1 VRLIDDKGMTTMS
14 KELKE
19 YKDGEILN
27 TLSFDF
33 EKGEMMASKSEVVK
47 EKETKEFFKV
57 ELEDGR
63 IINCT
68 MNHKLFVKR
77 EKRIIELQLKDIKEG
92 DELVC
97 I

>member
-1 VRLIDDKGMTTMS
+1 MS

-33 EKGEMMASKSEVVK
+33 KTNKLVSSKSEIIK
-47 EKETKEFFKV
+47 EKEIKEFFKV
-57 ELEDGR
+57 ETEDGR

-68 MNHKLFVKR
+68 MDHKLFVKR
-77 EKRIIELQLKDIKEG
+77 GRRIIELPLKDIKEG
-92 DELVC
+92 DQIAC